1 MLFSVSRV
9 FLREPVEHET
19 GSELALALHAVAA
32 AEQLTVSSQS
42 ADSLLFVAAGSGE
55 LTLGG
60 QGHELAEGSAA
71 LVLAAETATVTAAA
85 GGLEIVRA
93 TVGPYVDRHA
103 PIGARDV
110 VVPLDR
116 VAEDSATGKRSFQ
129 IIFGPH
135 NGSTRATLFAGS
147 IPPGQAPWHYHLYD
161 EIVWVPA
168 GPGRLH
174 LEGGVEELGP
184 RAAFRLHAREVHIV
198 ENAGAA
204 DMLVLGVFTPAG
216 SPAAAYLPAGSE
228 AAYSFT
234 SR

>member
-1 MLFSVSRV
+1 MLLSVSRV

-55 LTLGG
+55 LTLDG

-71 LVLAAETATVTAAA
+71 LVLAAETATVTAA

-174 LEGGVEELGP
+174 LEGAVEELGP

-198 ENAGAA
+198 ENTGDA

-228 AAYSFT
+228 AAYPFA
-234 SR
+234 RR